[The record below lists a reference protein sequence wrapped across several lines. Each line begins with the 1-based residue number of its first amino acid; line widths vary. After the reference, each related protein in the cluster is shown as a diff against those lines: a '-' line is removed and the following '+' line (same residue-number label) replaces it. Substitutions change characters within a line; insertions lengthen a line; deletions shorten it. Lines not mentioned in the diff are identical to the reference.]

1 MRHATHRPFS
11 EATTPASALPPEESE
26 VAREVCMNILKEV
39 LTREV
44 FPALGCTEPIA
55 VAYAASLAGREVS
68 GGQLQDVFIIVD
80 PGVYKNGLAVA
91 VPNTNGERGNLIAG
105 VLGAL
110 LKRPDLKMEVLKAVT
125 PECLAQAKAFLQEK
139 RARIACDKTQTGLYI
154 EVRLQTTVGAARA
167 VLQGGHTNVLLIEK
181 DGRAIFQA
189 AKGEATGSECG
200 YRQTLKTMRLGDL
213 VEAAEAADAE
223 DLAYIQRGI
232 EMNLA
237 VSEAGHGLKKVGYYL
252 DDLMAKGYL
261 PDDVFSST
269 KRMTAAAA
277 DARMAGMS
285 YPVMASGGSG
295 NQGVVAILVPYN
307 VGRHFKVSEET
318 IVRSVA
324 LSHLLN
330 GYVKSYT
337 SDLSPICGCAI
348 AAGVG
353 AAAAIVYQRAGKDL
367 PKISLA
373 VNTIVSDLGGM
384 LCDGAKEGC
393 ALKVVSSTDAAI
405 RAAYMALNGH
415 GVTAVEGFVGR
426 TAEETIQNLS
436 RIGHIGMAKVDDTMI
451 EIMIE
456 KTAVPP
462 SAE

>member
-1 MRHATHRPFS
+1 MT
-11 EATTPASALPPEESE
+11 
-26 VAREVCMNILKEV
+26 ILKEV
-39 LTREV
+39 LSREV

-55 VAYAASLAGREVS
+55 VAYAASVAAREVAD
-68 GGQLQDVFIIVD
+68 GQLEDLFILVD
-80 PGVYKNGLAVA
+80 PGVYKNGLAVT
-91 VPNTNGERGNLIAG
+91 VPNTGGERGNLIAG

-110 LKRPDLKMEVLKAVT
+110 LKRPDLRMEIMKAVT
-125 PECLAQAKAFLQEK
+125 PESLAQAKAFLREK
-139 RARIACDKTQTGLYI
+139 KARIACDKSRTGLYI
-154 EVRLQTTVGAARA
+154 EVRLQTTAGSARV
-167 VLQGGHTNVLLIEK
+167 VLQGGHTNVSLIER
-181 DGRAIFQA
+181 DGRPVFQA
-189 AKGEATGSECG
+189 PQGETTGSEDN
-200 YRQTLKTMRLGDL
+200 YRHTLKAMSLGEL
-213 VEAAEAADAE
+213 VEAADAADTE
-223 DLAYIQRGI
+223 DLAYVRRGI

-237 VSEAGHGLKKVGYYL
+237 ISEVGHDLKKVGYYL
-252 DDLMAKGYL
+252 DDLLAKGYL
-261 PDDVFSST
+261 LEDVFSSA

-285 YPVMASGGSG
+285 YPVMSSGGSG
-295 NQGVVAILVPYN
+295 NQGVVAILVPYS
-307 VGRHFKVSEET
+307 VGRHFKIPDET
-318 IVRSVA
+318 IVKSVA
-324 LSHLLN
+324 FSHLLN
-330 GYVKSYT
+330 AYVKSYT

-353 AAAAIVYQRAGKDL
+353 AAAAIVYQQAGKDL

-451 EIMIE
+451 DIMTE
-456 KTAVPP
+456 KMTDPLP
-462 SAE
+462 TE

>member
-1 MRHATHRPFS
+1 
-11 EATTPASALPPEESE
+11 
-26 VAREVCMNILKEV
+26 MNILKEV

-55 VAYAASLAGREVS
+55 VAYAASLAGREVAD
-68 GGQLQDVFIIVD
+68 GQLRHVSIVVD
-80 PGVYKNGLAVA
+80 PGVYKNGLAVT
-91 VPNTNGERGNLIAG
+91 VPNTNGARGNLIAG

-110 LKRPDLKMEVLKAVT
+110 LKRPDLKMEQLKAVT
-125 PECLAQAKAFLQEK
+125 PECLAQAKAFLQTK
-139 RARIACDKTQTGLYI
+139 QAQIVCDKSRVGLYI
-154 EVRLQTTVGAARA
+154 EVTLQTTAGTACA
-167 VLQGGHTNVLLIEK
+167 VLQDGHTNILRIEK
-181 DGRAIFQA
+181 DGIPVFEAPQ
-189 AKGEATGSECG
+189 GETPGSDRG
-200 YRQTLKTMRLGDL
+200 YRQTLKAMSLDDL
-213 VEAAEAADAE
+213 VEAADAADAE
-223 DLAYIQRGI
+223 DLAYIRRGI
-232 EMNLA
+232 EMNLT
-237 VSEAGHGLKKVGYYL
+237 VSEAGQSLKKVGYYL
-252 DDLMAKGYL
+252 KDLMAKGYL
-261 PDDVFSST
+261 LEDVFSSA
-269 KRMTAAAA
+269 KHLAASAA

-285 YPVMASGGSG
+285 YPVMSSGGSG

-307 VGRHFKVSEET
+307 VGRHFKIPDET
-318 IVRSVA
+318 IIRSVA
-324 LSHLLN
+324 FSHLLN
-330 GYVKSYT
+330 AYVKSYT

-353 AAAAIVYQRAGKDL
+353 AAAAIVYQQAGKDL
-367 PKISLA
+367 AKISLA

-451 EIMIE
+451 DIMSE
-456 KTAVPP
+456 KKMDPPP
-462 SAE
+462 SE

>member
-1 MRHATHRPFS
+1 MT
-11 EATTPASALPPEESE
+11 
-26 VAREVCMNILKEV
+26 ILKEV

-55 VAYAASLAGREVS
+55 VAFAAGLAGREVPD
-68 GGQLQDVFIIVD
+68 GDLQRVFIVVD
-80 PGVYKNGLAVA
+80 PGVYKNGLAVT

-125 PECLAQAKAFLQEK
+125 PKCLAQAKAFLQAK
-139 RARIACDKTQTGLYI
+139 KAQIACDKSRSGLYI
-154 EVRLQTTVGAARA
+154 EVRLQTTAGSARA
-167 VLQGGHTNVLLIEK
+167 VLQGGHTSVLLIEK
-181 DGRAIFQA
+181 EGRPVFQA
-189 AKGEATGSECG
+189 PQGEEAGSDHE
-200 YRQTLKTMRLGDL
+200 YRQTLKAMSLSDL

-237 VSEAGHGLKKVGYYL
+237 ISEVGHGLKKVGYYL
-252 DDLMAKGYL
+252 NDLMAKGYL
-261 PDDVFSST
+261 LDDVFSSA
-269 KRMTAAAA
+269 KRMTASAA
-277 DARMAGMS
+277 DARMAGMN

-295 NQGVVAILVPYN
+295 NQGVVAILVPYS
-307 VGRHFKVSEET
+307 VGQHFKISEET

-324 LSHLLN
+324 FSHLLN
-330 GYVKSYT
+330 AYVKSYT

-353 AAAAIVYQRAGKDL
+353 AAAAIVYQQAGRDL

-451 EIMIE
+451 EIMTE
-456 KTAVPP
+456 KSADPP
-462 SAE
+462 PAA

>member
-1 MRHATHRPFS
+1 MT
-11 EATTPASALPPEESE
+11 
-26 VAREVCMNILKEV
+26 ILKEV

-55 VAYAASLAGREVS
+55 VAFAAGLAGREVPD
-68 GGQLQDVFIIVD
+68 GDLQRVFIVVD
-80 PGVYKNGLAVA
+80 PGVYKNGLAVT

-125 PECLAQAKAFLQEK
+125 PKCLAQAKAFLQAK
-139 RARIACDKTQTGLYI
+139 KAQIACDKSRSGLYI
-154 EVRLQTTVGAARA
+154 EVRLQTTAGSARA
-167 VLQGGHTNVLLIEK
+167 VLQGGHTSVLLIEK
-181 DGRAIFQA
+181 EGRPVFRAPQ
-189 AKGEATGSECG
+189 GEEAGSDHE
-200 YRQTLKTMRLGDL
+200 YRQTLKAMSLSDL

-237 VSEAGHGLKKVGYYL
+237 ISEVGHGLKKVGYYL
-252 DDLMAKGYL
+252 NDLMAKGYL
-261 PDDVFSST
+261 LDDVFSSA
-269 KRMTAAAA
+269 KRMTASAA
-277 DARMAGMS
+277 DARMAGMN

-295 NQGVVAILVPYN
+295 NQGVVAILVPYS
-307 VGRHFKVSEET
+307 VGQHFKIPEET

-324 LSHLLN
+324 FSHLLN
-330 GYVKSYT
+330 AYVKSYT

-353 AAAAIVYQRAGKDL
+353 AAAAIVYQQAGRDL

-451 EIMIE
+451 EIMTE
-456 KTAVPP
+456 KSADPP
-462 SAE
+462 PAA